1 MIKNCYIHIPFC
13 VRKCTYCDFASFA
26 GKEHW
31 MRSYVDLLLL
41 ECDQQLASLHNP
53 DITSIYI
60 GGGTPSILPAE
71 LFQCLLQ
78 GIHARFHILPDC
90 EWTCEANPGT
100 LTPQWLDV
108 ARQNGV
114 NRLSMGVQAKQSS
127 LLSILGRIHEF
138 SDVQQSVSMA
148 KDHGIENIS
157 LDLMFGLPGQNLDM
171 WVETLHA
178 ALELKPRHISCY
190 GLIPEDGTP
199 LKRDLDTGKLTLPDE
214 NDEREMYDTAIRI
227 LHQSGFQQY
236 EISNFALPG
245 YACQHNIGY
254 WRQAYYLGI
263 GVAASSMLPCT
274 GYPYLRKTNPSTLE
288 EYQSVLSGNLLP
300 EIQFISKE
308 EAMFETLMLGLRM
321 NDGVNEQAFHTMHG
335 VSLEAYRGPA
345 LRQQIQKGLIEMSH
359 GSYRLT
365 RRGMDI
371 QNSILVDLMNP

>member
-1 MIKNCYIHIPFC
+1 MELYIHIPFC

-127 LLSILGRIHEF
+127 LLNILGRIHEF

-199 LKRDLDTGKLTLPDE
+199 LKRDLDSGKLTLPDE
-214 NDEREMYDTAIRI
+214 NDEREMYDTAIRM

-254 WRQAYYLGI
+254 WRQVYYLGI

-371 QNSILVDLMNP
+371 QNSILVDLMDP

>member
-1 MIKNCYIHIPFC
+1 MELYIHIPFC

-114 NRLSMGVQAKQSS
+114 NRLSMGMQAKQSS

-199 LKRDLDTGKLTLPDE
+199 LKRDLDTGKLTLPNE

-254 WRQAYYLGI
+254 WRQVYYLGI

-371 QNSILVDLMNP
+371 QNSILVDLMDP

>member
-1 MIKNCYIHIPFC
+1 MELYIHIPFC

-114 NRLSMGVQAKQSS
+114 NRLSMGMQAKQSS

-157 LDLMFGLPGQNLDM
+157 LDLMFGLPSQDLDM

-199 LKRDLDTGKLTLPDE
+199 LKRDLDTGKLTLPNE
-214 NDEREMYDTAIRI
+214 NDEREMYDTAIRM

-254 WRQAYYLGI
+254 WRQVYYLGI

-345 LRQQIQKGLIEMSH
+345 LRQQIQKGLIERSH

-371 QNSILVDLMNP
+371 QNSILVDLMDS

>member
-1 MIKNCYIHIPFC
+1 MELYIHIPFC

-127 LLSILGRIHEF
+127 LLNILGRIHEF

-199 LKRDLDTGKLTLPDE
+199 LKRDLDTGKLTLPNE
-214 NDEREMYDTAIRI
+214 NDEREMYDTAIRM

-245 YACQHNIGY
+245 YACHHNIGY
-254 WRQAYYLGI
+254 WRQVYYLGI

-371 QNSILVDLMNP
+371 QNSILVDLMDP

>member
-1 MIKNCYIHIPFC
+1 MELYIHIPFC

-31 MRSYVDLLLL
+31 MRSYIDLLLL
-41 ECDQQLASLHNP
+41 ECDQQLVSLHNP

-114 NRLSMGVQAKQSS
+114 NRLSMGMQAKQSS

-199 LKRDLDTGKLTLPDE
+199 LKRDLDTGKLTLPNE

-254 WRQAYYLGI
+254 WRQVYYLGI

-371 QNSILVDLMNP
+371 QNSILVDLMDP

>member
-1 MIKNCYIHIPFC
+1 MELYIHIPFC

-26 GKEHW
+26 GKEHR

-114 NRLSMGVQAKQSS
+114 NRLSMGMQAKQSS
-127 LLSILGRIHEF
+127 LLNILGRIHEF

-214 NDEREMYDTAIRI
+214 NDEREMYDTAIRM

-254 WRQAYYLGI
+254 WRQVYYLGI

-371 QNSILVDLMNP
+371 QNSILVDLMDP

>member
-1 MIKNCYIHIPFC
+1 
-13 VRKCTYCDFASFA
+13 
-26 GKEHW
+26 

-127 LLSILGRIHEF
+127 LLNILGRIHEF

-199 LKRDLDTGKLTLPDE
+199 LKRDLDTGKLTLPNE
-214 NDEREMYDTAIRI
+214 NDEREMYDTAIRV

-254 WRQAYYLGI
+254 WRQVYYLGI

-371 QNSILVDLMNP
+371 QNSILVDLMDP

>member
-1 MIKNCYIHIPFC
+1 MELYIHIPFC

-157 LDLMFGLPGQNLDM
+157 LDLMFGLPAQNLDM

-199 LKRDLDTGKLTLPDE
+199 LKRDLDTGKLTLPNE
-214 NDEREMYDTAIRI
+214 NDEREMYDTAIRM

-254 WRQAYYLGI
+254 WRQVYYLGI

-345 LRQQIQKGLIEMSH
+345 LRQQIQKGLIERSH

-371 QNSILVDLMNP
+371 QNSILVDLMDP

>member
-1 MIKNCYIHIPFC
+1 MELYIHIPFC

-26 GKEHW
+26 GKEHR

-114 NRLSMGVQAKQSS
+114 NRLSMGMQAKQSS
-127 LLSILGRIHEF
+127 LLNILGRIHEF

-254 WRQAYYLGI
+254 WRQVYYLGI

-371 QNSILVDLMNP
+371 QNSILVDLMDP